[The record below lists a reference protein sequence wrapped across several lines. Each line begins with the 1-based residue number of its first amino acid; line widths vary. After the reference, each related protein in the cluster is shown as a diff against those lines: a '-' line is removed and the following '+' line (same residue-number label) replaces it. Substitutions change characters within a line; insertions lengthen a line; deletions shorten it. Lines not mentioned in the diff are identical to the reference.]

1 MKKPPVTPVA
11 QNVRSLVEEISRAR
25 YREAALEAAL
35 IRRHEQIAAIEAK
48 AEAKV
53 RRMEGSLSWRL
64 TKPLRLLGRGLR
76 RGMKLVN
83 PAKGAR

>member
-1 MKKPPVTPVA
+1 MKLSQKSPAAPS
-11 QNVRSLVEEISRAR
+11 VRSLVEEISRAR